1 MSVYTIS
8 PCLIRQNKKYDL
20 DYIRS
25 VLFVF
30 LNGDHKVAK
39 DANGRMIDIYDN
51 LPDSS
56 GIIHI
61 WLTLMSYEPSRFEKV
76 SVDLDSIT
84 DEEEMCLKLCKE
96 TKGAHKMIVYSIQ
109 SMKCEIDENYCTT
122 KEGIVIKLYD
132 RDTAKDELAPQKT
145 VNKYHLQ
152 DTIIAGGN
160 VTNSNNNK

>member
-25 VLFVF
+25 ILFVF

-56 GIIHI
+56 GIIHT
-61 WLTLMSYEPSRFEKV
+61 WLTLMSHEPSRFEKV

-96 TKGAHKMIVYSIQ
+96 TKGTHKMIVYSIQ
-109 SMKCEIDENYCTT
+109 SMKCEIDEHDCIT
-122 KEGIVIKLYD
+122 KEGVVIQLYD
-132 RDTAKDELAPQKT
+132 RDAAVNELASRKT
-145 VNKYHLQ
+145 VNKYHFQ
-152 DTIIAGGN
+152 DTIIAGGD